1 MNQERCGI
9 NARAVTHPDAHALLF
24 LSSQLRANLQQVFNK
39 HYCNAFIHVTATVP
53 AFTEKKNSHLTSI
66 KDNILYALK
75 NLFHYLIF
83 GCATQLLSMQ

>member
-1 MNQERCGI
+1 MNPEHCGI
-9 NARAVTHPDAHALLF
+9 NARAVTHPDAQALLF

-53 AFTEKKNSHLTSI
+53 AFTEKNSHLTSI